1 MVNALIALRCLGY
14 PDDHPQVRRARQEL
28 EALEI
33 EEGNTL
39 RMQPCLSPVWDTA
52 LATMALHEAGLP
64 ADHGALQRA
73 ARWLLSRE
81 VRHSGDWQV
90 KNPATPPGGWYFEF
104 ANEFYPDVDDTAAVL
119 LALRRVHLPGKEA
132 AVRRGIEWIL
142 SMQGSDGGWASF
154 DRDNNRMLFT
164 QVPFADHNAMLDPS
178 TADLTGRV
186 LEALGSYGYDRSHP
200 AVRRAIAFLQS
211 EQEPDG
217 SWFGRWGVNYLYGTW
232 QVLKGLRV
240 IGEAGYPSQTGGG
253 QGYVQRAA
261 AWLRSHQNPDGGWG
275 ETCDSYDD
283 PSLRGRGPSTPSQ
296 TAWATMGLMAAGDS
310 ASPALER
317 GIEYL
322 CRTQL
327 DCGDWEETAFTGTGF
342 PRVFYLRYH
351 LYRLYFP
358 VFALGMYARLHE
370 LEE

>member
-1 MVNALIALRCLGY
+1 
-14 PDDHPQVRRARQEL
+14 
-28 EALEI
+28 
-33 EEGNTL
+33 
-39 RMQPCLSPVWDTA
+39 
-52 LATMALHEAGLP
+52 
-64 ADHGALQRA
+64 
-73 ARWLLSRE
+73 
-81 VRHSGDWQV
+81 V
-90 KNPATPPGGWYFEF
+90 KNPGTPPGGWYFEF

-132 AVRRGIEWIL
+132 AVRRGIEWL
-142 SMQGSDGGWASF
+142 LTMQGSDGGWASF

-178 TADLTGRV
+178 TADITGRV

-200 AVRRAIAFLQS
+200 AVRRAIAFLQA

-217 SWFGRWGVNYLYGTW
+217 AWFGRWGVNYIYGTW

-240 IGEAGYPSQTGGG
+240 IGEEMGASYIH
-253 QGYVQRAA
+253 RAA
-261 AWLRSHQNPDGGWG
+261 TWLRAHQNPDGGWG
-275 ETCDSYDD
+275 ESCDTYEE
-283 PSLRGRGPSTPSQ
+283 PALRGRGPSTPSQ
-296 TAWATMGLMAAGDS
+296 TAWALMGLMAAGDT

-317 GIEYL
+317 GIDYL

-327 DCGDWEETAFTGTGF
+327 ATGTWEEDAFTGTGF

-351 LYRLYFP
+351 MYRLYFP
-358 VFALGMYARLHE
+358 IFALGMYARLHE